1 MSLRSQILVGS
12 SNPDGVIRL
21 EAALAPDGSITV
33 VVEGLKPNAPY
44 EYRAKVKVGDQSFYG
59 RELKLQVTK

>member
-1 MSLRSQILVGS
+1 
-12 SNPDGVIRL
+12 
-21 EAALAPDGSITV
+21 V

-44 EYRAKVKVGDQSFYG
+44 EYRAKVKVGDQSFYR